1 MCSESQLNGIGMDL
15 TEEDKAYIKGEEILL
30 ETTLES
36 LCQQLPQVQAATIN
50 ANQAAR
56 ELTKQVV
63 NEWNDEER
71 QPLISDEAVAH
82 SILDIRKNSDKALL
96 ELIEEPYFGRVTTIE
111 DDGNEVSFLIGKKS
125 NIDAGVVDWRNGPIA
140 ALYFNY
146 KQDEEFFEV
155 INDRERSGKIK
166 LRRSFKVE
174 NGHLIQIDS
183 PEGIFRR
190 TETGWEKLDADSEI
204 AAHRSRGIHAK
215 EKSLPSILSLITKD
229 QFEMITTD
237 PERPVIIQG
246 SAGSGKTTV
255 ALHRL
260 AWLLHEN
267 NSTVKSENT
276 RVIVMNKSLAVYVS
290 ATLPSMGIDDVQT
303 TTFNSWALSIIRKS
317 MRTQPF
323 FKFLT
328 IPSFVEEIKFSE
340 EILKALDGL
349 VEKQGKALDE
359 KIKKE
364 FSSRTAHL
372 EGWAKGKGKPI
383 LPRLRDFH
391 HEVKNSK
398 LPEAEKQQK
407 LGLVKKQIANQEDYL
422 QDLYNLLSD
431 TEHLKKY
438 LKRDTKLASNLEYL
452 KRLTD
457 KNRLK
462 KNLDYFDMSLV
473 LRFIQVK
480 NGGLPDGDG
489 GTVLLDHIVIDE
501 AQDFGPVEFAIMMDA
516 VRDKHQVTIVG
527 DVAQKILFARKF
539 IGWKKVVEYLGLD
552 EDSIIQLEVSFRCT
566 VPIMTLAYKVAG
578 DPKTVEG
585 RAGPAPDWKKVGN
598 FVDLTEALADWSRG
612 LLRADPYKLVALI
625 CRYPKQAM
633 ELKEEMENYLPG
645 EVRLGHRDQFSF
657 EPGVLVTNIHQVK
670 GLEFDSVA
678 LVEPDEENYPE
689 KREESRNMIYV
700 GITRTQEDLL
710 LATIR
715 PYSSVLF

>member
-1 MCSESQLNGIGMDL
+1 MSL
-15 TEEDKAYIKGEEILL
+15 TEEEKAYIQEEEKLL
-30 ETTLES
+30 ENTLES
-36 LCQQLPQVQAATIN
+36 LCQQLPVVQEAKVN

-82 SILDIRKNSDKALL
+82 SVLDIRKNSDKALL
-96 ELIEEPYFGRVTTIE
+96 ELIQEPYFGRVSTIE
-111 DDGNEVSFLIGKKS
+111 DDGSEVSFLIGKKS
-125 NIDAGVVDWRNGPIA
+125 NIDAGIVDWRNGPIA

-155 INDRERSGKIK
+155 INQRERSGKIK
-166 LRRSFKVE
+166 LRRSYKVE
-174 NGHLIQIDS
+174 NGLLVQIDA
-183 PEGIFRR
+183 PEGVFRR
-190 TETGWEKLDADSEI
+190 NENGWEKLDVDSEI
-204 AAHRSRGIHAK
+204 AAHRSRGSQSK
-215 EKSLPSILSLITKD
+215 EKSLPNILSLITKD

-267 NSTVKSENT
+267 NSQVKAEKT
-276 RVIVMNKSLAVYVS
+276 RVVVMNRSLAVYVS
-290 ATLPSMGIDDVQT
+290 ATLPSMGINGVQT

-317 MRTQPF
+317 VRGQPF
-323 FKFLT
+323 FKFLN

-340 EILKALDGL
+340 GILKALDGW
-349 VEKQGKALDE
+349 VEKQGLNLDE
-359 KIKKE
+359 EIKKQ
-364 FSSRTAHL
+364 FSSRTAHQ
-372 EGWAKGKGKPI
+372 EVWQKAKNKPL
-383 LPRLRDFH
+383 LPRLRDFS
-391 HEVKNSK
+391 HEVKTSK

-407 LGLVKKQIANQEDYL
+407 LGFIKKQISLLEDYV

-431 TEHLKKY
+431 SEHLKKY
-438 LKRDTKLASNLEYL
+438 LPSDPKLNSNLDYL
-452 KRLTD
+452 NRLTQ

-473 LRFIQVK
+473 LRLIQLK
-480 NGGLPDGDG
+480 NGGLPDGKG
-489 GTVLLDHIVIDE
+489 GTVLMDHIVIDE

-516 VRDKHQVTIVG
+516 VNDKRQVTIVG

-539 IGWKKVVEYLGLD
+539 IGWNKVVETLGLD
-552 EDSIIQLEVSFRCT
+552 EDAIIQLEVSFRCT
-566 VPIMTLAYKVAG
+566 VPIMTLAHKVAG
-578 DPKTVEG
+578 EPKKVEG
-585 RAGPAPDWKKVGN
+585 RAGSAPIWQRAEN
-598 FVDLTEALADWSRG
+598 YIDLIETLADWSRE
-612 LLRADPYKLVALI
+612 LLRADPYKLIALI

-633 ELKEEMENYLPG
+633 ELKEELEAYLPG

-657 EPGVLVTNIHQVK
+657 EPGILVTNIHQVK

-678 LVEPDEENYPE
+678 LVEPDEENYPA
-689 KREESRNMIYV
+689 KKEESRNMIYV

-715 PYSSVLF
+715 PYSGVFTGNKNL

>member
-1 MCSESQLNGIGMDL
+1 MELSE
-15 TEEDKAYIKGEEILL
+15 EEKAYIKDEEVLL
-30 ETTLES
+30 ETTLKY
-36 LCQQLPQVQAATIN
+36 LCQQLPQVQSATIN

-96 ELIEEPYFGRVTTIE
+96 ELIEEPYFGRVTTLE
-111 DDGNEVSFLIGKKS
+111 DDGSEVSFLIGKKS
-125 NIDAGVVDWRNGPIA
+125 NIDAGIVDWRNGPIA

-146 KQDEEFFEV
+146 KQDEEFYEV
-155 INDRERSGKIK
+155 INDRERIGKIK

-174 NGHLIQIDS
+174 NGNLIQIDT

-190 TETGWEKLDADSEI
+190 GESGWEKLDVDSEI
-204 AAHRSRGIHAK
+204 AAHRSRGMQAK

-237 PERPVIIQG
+237 PDRPVIIQG

-267 NSTVKSENT
+267 NSPVKAENT

-290 ATLPSMGIDDVQT
+290 ATLPSMGIDNVQT

-323 FKFLT
+323 FKFLN

-340 EILKALDGL
+340 EILKAIDGL
-349 VEKQGKALDE
+349 VEKQGRALDE
-359 KIKKE
+359 EIKKQ

-372 EGWAKGKGKPI
+372 ENWAKGKGKAL
-383 LPRLRDFH
+383 LPRLRDFS

-407 LGLVKKQIANQEDYL
+407 LGFVKKQISNQEDYL
-422 QDLYNLLSD
+422 QDLYNLISD
-431 TEHLKKY
+431 GEHLKKY
-438 LKRDTKLASNLEYL
+438 LKPGPKLKSNLEYL

-457 KNRLK
+457 KNRVK

-473 LRFIQVK
+473 LRLIQIK
-480 NGGLPDGDG
+480 NGGLPDGNG
-489 GTVLLDHIVIDE
+489 GKISLDHIVIDE

-516 VRDKHQVTIVG
+516 VSDKHQITIVG
-527 DVAQKILFARKF
+527 DVAQKILSARKF
-539 IGWKKVVEYLGLD
+539 IGWNKVVDCLGLE

-566 VPIMTLAYKVAG
+566 VPIMTLAHKVAG
-578 DPKTVEG
+578 DPKKVEG
-585 RAGPAPDWKKVGN
+585 RAGSAPEWKKVDD
-598 FVDLTEALADWSRG
+598 FVDLVEVLADWSRG
-612 LLRADPYKLVALI
+612 LLRVDPYKLVALI

-633 ELKEEMENYLPG
+633 ELKEEMEKYLPG

-678 LVEPDEENYPE
+678 LVEPDEENYPT

-715 PYSSVLF
+715 PYSPVLF

>member
-1 MCSESQLNGIGMDL
+1 MPL
-15 TEEDKAYIKGEEILL
+15 TEEELAYIKEEENLL
-30 ETTLES
+30 ESTLES
-36 LCQQLPQVQAATIN
+36 LCRQLPQVQAATIN

-96 ELIEEPYFGRVTTIE
+96 ELIEEPYFGRVSTIE
-111 DDGNEVSFLIGKKS
+111 DDGSEVSFLIGKKS
-125 NIDAGVVDWRNGPIA
+125 NIDAGIVDWRNGPIA

-155 INDRERSGKIK
+155 INQRERSGKIN
-166 LRRSFKVE
+166 LRRSYKIE
-174 NGHLIQIDS
+174 NGHLVQIDA
-183 PEGIFRR
+183 PEGVFRR
-190 TETGWEKLDADSEI
+190 NDDGWEKLDVDSEM
-204 AAHRSRGIHAK
+204 AAHRSRGIQSK
-215 EKSLPSILSLITKD
+215 EKSLPNILSLITKD
-229 QFEMITTD
+229 QFELITTD
-237 PERPVIIQG
+237 PDRPVIIQG

-267 NSTVKSENT
+267 NSQVRAEKT

-290 ATLPSMGIDDVQT
+290 ATLPSMGIDEVQT
-303 TTFNSWALSIIRKS
+303 TTFNSWAISVIRKAV
-317 MRTQPF
+317 RGQPF
-323 FKFLT
+323 FKFLN

-340 EILKALDGL
+340 EILKAIDGW
-349 VEKQGKALDE
+349 VEKQSLALDE
-359 KIKKE
+359 EIKKQ
-364 FSSRTAHL
+364 FSSRTAHQ
-372 EGWAKGKGKPI
+372 EAWAKSKGKPL
-383 LPRLRDFH
+383 LPRLKDFSH
-391 HEVKNSK
+391 DIKTSK
-398 LPEAEKQQK
+398 LPDAEKQQK
-407 LGLVKKQIANQEDYL
+407 LGFIKKQISNLEDYL

-438 LKRDTKLASNLEYL
+438 LKSDSKLVSNLDYL
-452 KRLTD
+452 KRLTE

-473 LRFIQVK
+473 LRLIQIK
-480 NGGLPDGDG
+480 NGGLPDGNG
-489 GTVLLDHIVIDE
+489 GTVSLDHIVIDE

-516 VRDKHQVTIVG
+516 VEDKRQVTIVG
-527 DVAQKILFARKF
+527 DVAQKILLARKF
-539 IGWKKVVEYLGLD
+539 IGWNKVVENLGLD
-552 EDSIIQLEVSFRCT
+552 EDAIIQLEVSFRCT
-566 VPIMTLAYKVAG
+566 VPIMTLAHKVAG
-578 DPKTVEG
+578 DPKKVEG
-585 RAGPAPDWKKVGN
+585 RAGSDPVWQQAEN
-598 FVDLTEALADWSRG
+598 YVDLIETLVDWSRG
-612 LLRADPYKLVALI
+612 LLRADSYKLIALI

-633 ELKEEMENYLPG
+633 ELKEEIEKYLPG

-657 EPGVLVTNIHQVK
+657 EPGILVTNIHQVK

-678 LVEPDEENYPE
+678 LVEPDEENYPA
-689 KREESRNMIYV
+689 KKEESRNMIYV

-715 PYSSVLF
+715 PFSSVLTGN

>member
-1 MCSESQLNGIGMDL
+1 MDL
-15 TEEDKAYIKGEEILL
+15 TEEEKTYIREEEKLL

-36 LCQQLPQVQAATIN
+36 LCRQLPLVQEATIS
-50 ANQAAR
+50 ANLAAR

-82 SILDIRKNSDKALL
+82 SILDIRKHSDKALL
-96 ELIEEPYFGRVTTIE
+96 ELIQEPYFGRVSTLE
-111 DDGNEVSFLIGKKS
+111 DDGSEVSFLIGKKS
-125 NIDAGVVDWRNGPIA
+125 NIDAGIVDWRNGPIA

-146 KQDEEFFEV
+146 KQGEEFDEV
-155 INDRERSGKIK
+155 INQRERSGKIK
-166 LRRSFKVE
+166 LRRAYKVE
-174 NGHLIQIDS
+174 GGQLVQIDS
-183 PEGIFRR
+183 PDGIFRR
-190 TETGWEKLDADSEI
+190 NETGWEKLDVDSEI
-204 AAHRSRGIHAK
+204 AAHRSRSSHSK

-237 PERPVIIQG
+237 PELPVIIQG

-267 NSTVKSENT
+267 NSEVKAENT
-276 RVIVMNKSLAVYVS
+276 RVIVMNRSLAVYVS

-303 TTFNSWALSIIRKS
+303 TTFNSWAMSIIRKS
-317 MRTQPF
+317 VRGQPF
-323 FKFLT
+323 FKFLN
-328 IPSFVEEIKFSE
+328 IPAFVEEMKFSE
-340 EILKALDGL
+340 EILKALEGW
-349 VEKQGKALDE
+349 VEKQGQTLDAE
-359 KIKKE
+359 IKKQ
-364 FSSRTAHL
+364 FSNRTAQI
-372 EGWAKGKGKPI
+372 EQWAQGKGKPL
-383 LPRLRDFH
+383 LPRLRDFS
-391 HEVKNSK
+391 HEVKTSK

-407 LGLVKKQIANQEDYL
+407 LAFVKKQISNLEDYL

-431 TEHLKKY
+431 AEHLKKY
-438 LKRDTKLASNLEYL
+438 LKPDAKLASNLEYL

-457 KNRLK
+457 KNRHK

-473 LRFIQVK
+473 LRMIQLK
-480 NGGLPDGDG
+480 NGGLPDGKG
-489 GTVLLDHIVIDE
+489 GTVFLDHIVIDE
-501 AQDFGPVEFAIMMDA
+501 AQDFGPVEFAIMMGA
-516 VRDKHQVTIVG
+516 VNDKRQVTIVG
-527 DVAQKILFARKF
+527 DVAQKILSARKF
-539 IGWKKVVEYLGLD
+539 IGWNKVVENLGMD
-552 EDSIIQLEVSFRCT
+552 DDAIIQLEVSFRCT
-566 VPIMTLAYKVAG
+566 VPIMTLAHKVAG
-578 DPKTVEG
+578 DPKKVEG
-585 RAGPAPDWKKVGN
+585 RAGSDPEWKQFEN
-598 FVDLTEALADWSRG
+598 YVDLVEALADWSRG
-612 LLRADPYKLVALI
+612 LLRADPYKLIALI

-633 ELKEEMENYLPG
+633 ELKEEMEGYLPG

-678 LVEPDEENYPE
+678 LVEPDEENYPA

-715 PYSSVLF
+715 PYSSALMGH